1 MPSHRTSNKEWLIL
15 KVLRALRA
23 AVCLSLSMALVGC
36 SASVTTPVVTTSPAA
51 QTTVPAVAETEP
63 VTTPTSVTAA
73 TGPES
78 LVSSNAGELLQSA
91 VAKLQTATSFRM
103 TAHETRAYQI
113 VDAGGAAT
121 LVYGEFITDYAVIR
135 LPTLKVHT
143 YYKYRYDPQ
152 ADFVAHDESYMY
164 QQNGK
169 CFARLIEASIAGD
182 VQEIDPQRLQPIG
195 GDVYQTLVTYSSQ
208 AEFVAESNGMAQ
220 YTLEH
225 PEWYRLE
232 GAIGF
237 ADLGYLRQQENGDQ
251 LVRQYVAEH
260 YPGVKSPRFTIYVAV
275 NEQVITR
282 VVVED
287 EDFMVS
293 VWAEVER
300 ALIERGENPNN
311 LTRYEV
317 MGVNGAEYL
326 FSDYDH
332 VQDFEIP

>member
-1 MPSHRTSNKEWLIL
+1 M
-15 KVLRALRA
+15 
-23 AVCLSLSMALVGC
+23 
-36 SASVTTPVVTTSPAA
+36 SPAA
-51 QTTVPAVAETEP
+51 QTSLPAVAETEP
-63 VTTPTSVTAA
+63 VLTSTSATAP
-73 TGPES
+73 TGPAP

-91 VAKLQTATSFRM
+91 VAKLQTAASFRM
-103 TAHETRAYQI
+103 AAHEIRAYQV
-113 VDAGGAAT
+113 VDTSGAAT
-121 LVYGEFITDYAVIR
+121 MVYGEFITDYAVIR

-169 CFARLIEASIAGD
+169 YFARFVEASIAGD
-182 VQEIDPQRLQPIG
+182 VEEIDLQRLKPLG

-237 ADLGYLRQQENGDQ
+237 ADLGYLRGQENGDQ
-251 LVRQYVAEH
+251 FIRQYVAEH

-275 NEQVITR
+275 DEQVITR
-282 VVVED
+282 VVVDD

-300 ALIERGENPNN
+300 ASIERGEDPNN

-317 MGVNGAEYL
+317 MSVNGAEYL

-332 VQDFEIP
+332 VQDFEIPF